1 MLFFFE
7 NRDALPHG
15 VVPLMGC
22 DVKPVDRILKL
33 TASADNG
40 EPSEEDCGPC
50 WKITS
55 SAGRIFLF
63 RSPSESSRASWMERV
78 QHASLESLPPPPP
91 YPAVSPVEK
100 TPRRRRVSSTSRLSL
115 GEPQH
120 RSQNDMSPEV
130 SSMLR
135 DAMLLLKKQ
144 KEEITELKKQLQ
156 EQKEALALKEAV
168 PPETETETIP
178 TEVES
183 TTRDSIASSSPSEP
197 PAKSEPEPAP
207 VSSSSSVS
215 AASPKKPAP
224 EKRMSMDSN
233 EHDIIQQQAMEIA
246 EIARNLQSTFR
257 TVCRS
262 LIGMQTLN
270 VVLMA
275 HVCAS
280 LAGSRTAC

>member
-22 DVKPVDRILKL
+22 NVKPVDRILKL
-33 TASADNG
+33 TASTDNG

-55 SAGRIFLF
+55 NAGRIFLF
-63 RSPSESSRASWMERV
+63 RSPSEASRALWMERV
-78 QHASLESLPPPPP
+78 QHASLESLPPPP
-91 YPAVSPVEK
+91 YSAMSPVEK

-115 GEPQH
+115 GDPQH

-156 EQKEALALKEAV
+156 EQREALALKEAV
-168 PPETETETIP
+168 EAETVATMAEM
-178 TEVES
+178 ES

-197 PAKSEPEPAP
+197 PARSEPEPAP
-207 VSSSSSVS
+207 VSSSSSIS
-215 AASPKKPAP
+215 SASPKKPAP
-224 EKRMSMDSN
+224 EKRMSIDSN

-257 TVCRS
+257 TVCFS
-262 LIGMQTLN
+262 LIGKQTLN
-270 VVLMA
+270 VILTTYA
-275 HVCAS
+275 LH
-280 LAGSRTAC
+280 